1 MTLKKEKKLYIY
13 IYIYKHE
20 KIQSYKKQ
28 NKIKK
33 KKKMENGCASKV
45 LAVGSSIGLSRLLFS
60 WVWLQVSVASEV
72 EDLL

>member
-1 MTLKKEKKLYIY
+1 MTLNKKNFIYIY

-33 KKKMENGCASKV
+33 QKKKENGCASKV
-45 LAVGSSIGLSRLLFS
+45 LAVGSSIGLSSLP
-60 WVWLQVSVASEV
+60 
-72 EDLL
+72 